1 MELDIALLVALVIA
15 LAWLAWRITRLGHD
29 VSRLAHGPSESLELL
44 QREVEAVRSGV
55 DARLREHGNYA
66 QDLIQRLTSLQKAT
80 EDVGQLG
87 TELAELQKIF
97 RPSHTRGAFG
107 ERMLEDLLADVLPR
121 DRFRVQYTYPVSGV
135 RADVAVFLGDGRL
148 LAIDSKFPLDN
159 FRRYVEARGSD
170 GGDAATARRAFARDV
185 RRHIDDIAGKYLSPE
200 DGTLDIAFMY
210 LPSESIFQEVT
221 YAAPNGVDSLVEYA
235 LRKRVVPVSPN
246 TLYAYLCVIRM
257 GLRGFDLQQNARE
270 VLQHLTH
277 LGAGVE
283 ELRSELGTA
292 IRQARHSLNN
302 LTDADRALRKVEE
315 RLELVSGLRKGE
327 GLTTARTNE
336 SDESG
341 EAGAV

>member
-1 MELDIALLVALVIA
+1 
-15 LAWLAWRITRLGHD
+15 
-29 VSRLAHGPSESLELL
+29 
-44 QREVEAVRSGV
+44 
-55 DARLREHGNYA
+55 
-66 QDLIQRLTSLQKAT
+66 
-80 EDVGQLG
+80 
-87 TELAELQKIF
+87 
-97 RPSHTRGAFG
+97 
-107 ERMLEDLLADVLPR
+107 
-121 DRFRVQYTYPVSGV
+121 
-135 RADVAVFLGDGRL
+135 
-148 LAIDSKFPLDN
+148 
-159 FRRYVEARGSD
+159 
-170 GGDAATARRAFARDV
+170 
-185 RRHIDDIAGKYLSPE
+185 
-200 DGTLDIAFMY
+200 LDIAFMY

-336 SDESG
+336 SGESG